1 MQVGGS
7 GSRFF
12 TRYTKEITM
21 HSHSHGHQHHDSTRN
36 IKTAFF
42 LNLGFTVIELVG
54 GYFTNSLAIMTDA
67 LHDLGDT
74 FALGFSWYMDHV
86 SKKPKTNR
94 FSYGLGRFSL
104 VSAFVSSCILLIGS
118 IYLLSEAVPRLLNPE
133 HSNAPGMIAIAVLGV
148 MVNGAA
154 VFKLRKGQS
163 MNERV
168 VYWHLLEDVLGWV
181 AVLITGIIMLI
192 KDIHILDPL
201 LSIGIVLYVLWN
213 VFKNLKATVTL
224 FLQGVPEN
232 LSVAEIEEKLK
243 TIPHVLELHDT
254 HIWTM
259 DGEHHILTTHAVVDT
274 KKHEDAVEVKNAIK
288 KILESWHIMHGTIE
302 LEHKDDECRG
312 SC

>member
-1 MQVGGS
+1 
-7 GSRFF
+7 
-12 TRYTKEITM
+12 M
-21 HSHSHGHQHHDSTRN
+21 HSHSHGHGHHHHDSSGN

-42 LNLGFTVIELVG
+42 LNLGFTLIELVG

-74 FALGFSWYMDHV
+74 FALGFSWYMDSV
-86 SKKPKTNR
+86 SKKPRTTR

-104 VSAFVSSCILLIGS
+104 LSAFVSSCILLFGS
-118 IYLLSEAVPRLLNPE
+118 LYLLSEAIPRLLNPE

-148 MVNGAA
+148 VVNGA
-154 VFKLRKGQS
+154 VVLKLRSGKS

-168 VYWHLLEDVLGWV
+168 VFWHLLEDVLGWV
-181 AVLITGIIMLI
+181 AVLVTGIIILI

-213 VFKNLKATVTL
+213 VFKNLKTTVTL
-224 FLQGVPEN
+224 FLQGVPDT
-232 LSVAEIEEKLK
+232 LSIGEVEEKLK
-243 TIPHVLELHDT
+243 TIQHVQDVHDT

-274 KKHEDAVEVKNAIK
+274 KKHEEEVEVKNSIK
-288 KILESWHIMHGTIE
+288 QVLEEWHIMHATIE
-302 LEHKDDECRG
+302 LEHKDDSCHG